1 MGDFAPDGRCAEQGG
16 DYLTEQMIPAG
27 NGLEENELFSAVQSF
42 SKQVEEDYRRYP
54 HNVEEEP

>member
-1 MGDFAPDGRCAEQGG
+1 MM
-16 DYLTEQMIPAG
+16 EQMIPAG

-54 HNVEEEP
+54 HNLEEEP